1 MCAPMKGGGICQ
13 GEGGWC
19 TLALVLVERYLG
31 VGATPWVWGGGVG
44 YCEMVHRIRVLNE
57 IWEQTLFAF

>member
-1 MCAPMKGGGICQ
+1 M
-13 GEGGWC
+13 
-19 TLALVLVERYLG
+19 ALVLVERG
-31 VGATPWVWGGGVG
+31 IWVWGQHLGFGGGVG